1 AARPPAQSTANPQ
14 AVPQQ
19 GTAPAAP
26 PPAAAV
32 PSGPVE
38 LSGAKAA
45 ALAEVNAALDNMQQA
60 QTGGN
65 FAEFGEALQRLDD
78 AMNKYREAK

>member
-1 AARPPAQSTANPQ
+1 MKLG
-14 AVPQQ
+14 AVPAEVALRNNIP
-19 GTAPAAP
+19 T
-26 PPAAAV
+26 AAAV

>member
-1 AARPPAQSTANPQ
+1 MRSEVSDGSSAATRRSTSE
-14 AVPQQ
+14 
-19 GTAPAAP
+19 TS
-26 PPAAAV
+26 AV
-32 PSGPVE
+32 PSGPVQ

-78 AMNKYREAK
+78 AMNKYSEAK